1 MRFLLKATMPV
12 HAANVRAKEGKL
24 GETIEKI
31 CADLKPEACYFLAED
46 GQRTAF
52 IFLNM
57 DDPSQIP
64 ALAEPWFLA
73 FDAQVREVEADGAAS
88 IEAGLLRTEEINQ
101 QQDIQVLLT

>member
-73 FDAQVREVEADGAAS
+73 FDAQVEIKPVMIAEDLKKASKAIEEAVKKYS
-88 IEAGLLRTEEINQ
+88 
-101 QQDIQVLLT
+101 